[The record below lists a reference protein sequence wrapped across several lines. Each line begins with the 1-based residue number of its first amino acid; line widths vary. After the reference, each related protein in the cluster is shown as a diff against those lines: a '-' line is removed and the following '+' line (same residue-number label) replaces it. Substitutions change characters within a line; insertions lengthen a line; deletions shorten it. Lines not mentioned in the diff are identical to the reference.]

1 MVELSHQPYTIKMT
15 GDVIPSEVD
24 LRHYIDLSWCNGV
37 IFNAAV
43 VEHGQRLLEYDAV
56 LWDDKNV
63 LFIEYKKTVK
73 AYKSVNAKRIN
84 QVKSISQSVAR
95 RLGFANYQFIIVVRG
110 MNEETER
117 GSATVVG
124 LSVLEAFKPKFETSK
139 VELAYIERQIEKL
152 ERTGEKN
159 EMLKE
164 LYKIREM
171 MLQWEGM

>member
-1 MVELSHQPYTIKMT
+1 MVELSNRPYTIKMT
-15 GDVIPSEVD
+15 GDVIPSEAE
-24 LRHYIDLSWCNGV
+24 LRQYIDLSWCNGV

-63 LFIEYKKTVK
+63 LFIEYKKSVK
-73 AYKSVNAKRIN
+73 AYKNLSAKRIN
-84 QVKSISQSVAR
+84 QLNSISQTVAR
-95 RLGFANYQFIIVVRG
+95 RLGFANYQFVIVVSG
-110 MNEETER
+110 MNEENER
-117 GSATVVG
+117 GSVTVVG
-124 LSVLEAFKPKFETSK
+124 LPVLEAFKPKFETSK

-159 EMLKE
+159 ETLQE

-171 MLQWEGM
+171 MIQWEGM